1 MRKIWVIVLSA
12 ATVLCVGATS
22 AFAVNAGQGQR
33 GKTSAGAEA
42 AASGEISGVIQTAD
56 VGEISCYHEDADH
69 DGICDGCGEACGNPV
84 TATGTSVYGHH
95 HGGGGHHGHGG
106 HGCGR

>member
-69 DGICDGCGEACGNPV
+69 DGICDGCGEVCGISEADQDACPAHRAVSGFLS
-84 TATGTSVYGHH
+84 ASV
-95 HGGGGHHGHGG
+95 
-106 HGCGR
+106 